1 MKIIVICAQN
11 LNNIRGATR
20 AYNMYKS
27 FQKIGVKVYY
37 YDSWRPSIRFSFF
50 NIFMHLKLICRLFL
64 SDSKTYVFL
73 ENIQEP
79 YLLRLI
85 SKFKKKLVVDIRDDR
100 ELHAKSMGIDIN
112 QRQKCMLD
120 YYLVE
125 NFEFANK
132 IICSS
137 SSLVNHYNLK
147 FKNRYKDK
155 MFSIINASDTDHFVN
170 NKTNSNFFRVGFIG
184 GLNQNSGINM
194 LIDACVLANSII
206 PNLKLDIAYNTISK
220 TEKFEEEVLVK
231 SKIHK
236 FIKLRTTIFYETAPF
251 FFNNIDVLAIPL
263 LDTKMNQMRTSNK
276 LFDAMASGTPVIIT
290 DVEEQ
295 RKLVKK
301 WNIGLIADFNAVSLS
316 KKIIKIFEDKKLYND
331 FSVNSRKLAE
341 DEHNWDFRVNLIKNR
356 INEI

>member
-1 MKIIVICAQN
+1 
-11 LNNIRGATR
+11 
-20 AYNMYKS
+20 
-27 FQKIGVKVYY
+27 
-37 YDSWRPSIRFSFF
+37 
-50 NIFMHLKLICRLFL
+50 
-64 SDSKTYVFL
+64 L

-85 SKFKKKLVVDIRDDR
+85 SRFNKKLVVDIRDDR

-120 YYLVE
+120 YYLAE

-137 SSLVNHYNLK
+137 SSLLNHYNLK
-147 FKNRYKDK
+147 FKKRYKDK
-155 MFSIINASDTDHFVN
+155 LFTIINASDTNHFIK
-170 NKTNSNFFRVGFIG
+170 NKTNSKSFRVGFIG

-194 LIDACVLANSII
+194 LIDACILAKKII

-220 TEKFEEEVLVK
+220 TEKFEKEIIKK
-231 SKIHK
+231 SSIHD
-236 FIKLRTTIFYETAPF
+236 FIKLDKTIFYKTAPF
-251 FFNNIDVLAIPL
+251 FFNNIDILVIPL

-295 RKLVKK
+295 RELIQK
-301 WNIGLIADFNAVSLS
+301 WNIGLIADFSSVSLS
-316 KKIIKIFEDKKLYND
+316 EKIIKMYQDEKLYND
-331 FSVNSRKLAE
+331 FSFKARKLAE
-341 DEHNWDFRVNLIKNR
+341 DDHNWDERVNKILKKI
-356 INEI
+356 